1 MKGEVMS
8 RLGLPFYGL
17 TLTPEDKF
25 RIHQEIFHLV
35 YNVNGGFTHDEVY
48 SMPVF
53 LRYFNIK
60 MLIEQ
65 KEKENKQTH
74 AAEQERPSLSPKVV
88 PKPNVK
94 KPF

>member
-1 MKGEVMS
+1 MS

-35 YNVNGGFTHDEVY
+35 YNANGGFTHDEVY

-65 KEKENKQTH
+65 KEKENKKTNDSDQHT
-74 AAEQERPSLSPKVV
+74 PSLTPKVV
-88 PKPNVK
+88 PKSNVR
-94 KPF
+94 KPS

>member
-35 YNVNGGFTHDEVY
+35 YNANGGFTHDEIY

-65 KEKENKQTH
+65 KDREAKQSSDSRG
-74 AAEQERPSLSPKVV
+74 EDGPSSTPRVA
-88 PKPNVK
+88 PKPTISK
-94 KPF
+94 K

>member
-1 MKGEVMS
+1 MS

-17 TLTPEDKF
+17 TLTLEDKF

-35 YNVNGGFTHDEVY
+35 YNSNGGFTHDEIY
-48 SMPVF
+48 TMPVF

-65 KEKENKQTH
+65 REKENKKSQDT
-74 AAEQERPSLSPKVV
+74 EQAKPSMAPKVV
-88 PKPNVK
+88 PKPNVRR
-94 KPF
+94 PS

>member
-35 YNVNGGFTHDEVY
+35 YNSNGGFTHDEIY

-65 KEKENKQTH
+65 KEKENKKTH
-74 AAEQERPSLSPKVV
+74 DVEKDRSSLAPKVV
-88 PKPNVK
+88 PKPNVRR
-94 KPF
+94 PA

>member
-1 MKGEVMS
+1 MS

-35 YNVNGGFTHDEVY
+35 YNTNGGFTHDEVY

-65 KEKENKQTH
+65 KEKESKQ
-74 AAEQERPSLSPKVV
+74 ANDKGDEGLSLVPKVI
-88 PKPNVK
+88 PKQIVSK
-94 KPF
+94 K

>member
-1 MKGEVMS
+1 MS
-8 RLGLPFYGL
+8 QLGLPFYGL

-35 YNVNGGFTHDEVY
+35 YNSNGGFTHDEVY
-48 SMPVF
+48 TMPVF
-53 LRYFNIK
+53 LRYFNLK

-65 KEKENKQTH
+65 KEKENKQSQPP
-74 AAEQERPSLSPKVV
+74 EQRQSISQKPPSKTIP
-88 PKPNVK
+88 K